1 MKSVKCENND
11 YYRMQNLPYEKFAAY
26 GGQSLTDS
34 ELLAIL
40 LRTGTHGLNAR
51 QLGEKVLAESARYGN
66 GLLGL
71 YHIPIGELRKIE
83 GIGHVKAVQ
92 LKTVAELCVRM
103 AQARAKSSL
112 SFHRPATVA
121 AYYMERFRHENVEY
135 IMLLLLDSGMHLTG
149 EKMLSKGTV
158 NASLLSP
165 RDVLIHAVQGQA
177 AGIMLLHNHPGG
189 DPSPSANDIRI
200 TQRIYRLGELADIP
214 LFDHIIIGDNRYF
227 SFQERKLLT
236 DMSYSEGAI

>member
-1 MKSVKCENND
+1 
-11 YYRMQNLPYEKFAAY
+11 
-26 GGQSLTDS
+26 
-34 ELLAIL
+34 
-40 LRTGTHGLNAR
+40 
-51 QLGEKVLAESARYGN
+51 
-66 GLLGL
+66 
-71 YHIPIGELRKIE
+71 
-83 GIGHVKAVQ
+83 
-92 LKTVAELCVRM
+92 
-103 AQARAKSSL
+103 
-112 SFHRPATVA
+112 
-121 AYYMERFRHENVEY
+121 
-135 IMLLLLDSGMHLTG
+135 
-149 EKMLSKGTV
+149 MLSKGTV